1 MEDQQ
6 IIDLYFQRSEQAI
19 AETDVKYG
27 NYCFSIAYK
36 ILANRE
42 DSEESVS
49 DTYMAAWD
57 AIPPRK
63 PPLLAAFLGRLTRN
77 ISIDR
82 WRARSAEKRGGGEFV
97 LCLEELAN
105 CASGAPDAEQKVV
118 MKETVALLN
127 RFLQDLP
134 ETERKVFLCRYWYVD
149 SVQDIARDFGFSQT
163 KVTTMLY
170 RTRNKLRRELQKEG
184 LL

>member
-57 AIPPRK
+57 AMPPRK

-82 WRARSAEKRGGGEFV
+82 WRSRSAEKRGGGEFV

-105 CASGAPDAEQKVV
+105 CASGEPGVEQKAI
-118 MKETVALLN
+118 MKEVVALLN

-134 ETERKVFLCRYWYVD
+134 EMERKIFLCRYWYVD
-149 SVQDIARDFGFSQT
+149 SVQDISRDFGFSQT
-163 KVTTMLY
+163 KITTMLY